1 LRFFLWGIALK
12 KRPSARV
19 IVRDPAGLIFLF
31 KFQFR
36 LPNGDLNTFWATPG
50 GGVDAGETFEQA
62 AQRELGEELGLDL
75 PIGPELHRHN
85 VEFIMPDGVPV
96 DAEERFFLVE
106 TGAESFD
113 HSRWTDLEKR
123 ILIDAR
129 WWSVTDLKATSERV
143 FPENLIEIVE
153 ALAEGS

>member
-1 LRFFLWGIALK
+1 MLK

-19 IVRDPAGLIFLF
+19 IVRDPIGLVFLF

-36 LPNGDLNTFWATPG
+36 LPNGDMNIFWATPG
-50 GGVDAGETFEQA
+50 GGVDDGESFEETA
-62 AQRELGEELGLDL
+62 KRELGEELGLDL

-85 VEFIMPDGVPV
+85 VKFIMPDGVPV

-106 TGAESFD
+106 TGGEVFD

-123 ILIDAR
+123 ILVDAR
-129 WWSVTDLKATSERV
+129 WWSLNDLKVTTDRI
-143 FPENLIEIVE
+143 FPANLIDIIENLT
-153 ALAEGS
+153 

>member
-1 LRFFLWGIALK
+1 MDITLK

-19 IVRDPAGLIFLF
+19 IVRNPAGLIFLF

-36 LPNGDLNTFWATPG
+36 LPNGVINTFWATPG
-50 GGVDAGETFEQA
+50 GGVDAGETFEETA
-62 AQRELGEELGLDL
+62 KRELGEELGLDL

-85 VEFIMPDGVPV
+85 VEFIMPDGIAV
-96 DAEERFFLVE
+96 DAEERFFLVD
-106 TGAESFD
+106 TGDEVFD

-129 WWSVTDLKATSERV
+129 WWSVDDMKITSYRI
-143 FPENLIEIVE
+143 FPVNLIEILE
-153 ALAEGS
+153 TLT